1 MPSKTTSPIPK
12 HDPTPAFAR
21 QVLELYADALR
32 EVRFPDLDLAL
43 LEAARDALLVSQLE
57 VERSEAQ
64 LQAARAALDAK
75 SEALQTKAE
84 RALAYAR
91 VFALGDPALSAQLAE
106 IGVRKKPL
114 ALVEGGT
121 APVKRRG
128 RSKKTAEETEL
139 FVAEGSA
146 LDEPAAEG
154 GEASSVP
161 ASVERRRGDSV
172 AGESR

>member
-1 MPSKTTSPIPK
+1 MPSKTTSPTPK
-12 HDPTPAFAR
+12 HDPTPAFAH

-64 LQAARAALDAK
+64 LQAARAVLEVK
-75 SEALQTKAE
+75 SEALQAKAE

-91 VFALGDPALSAQLAE
+91 VFALGDAALSAQLAE
-106 IGVRKKPL
+106 IGGGVRKKPL

-121 APVKRRG
+121 APGKRRG
-128 RSKKTAEETEL
+128 RSKKSEAGTEL
-139 FVAEGSA
+139 FVAEHGA
-146 LDEPAAEG
+146 RDEVAANG
-154 GEASSVP
+154 GEE
-161 ASVERRRGDSV
+161 SVERRRGDSA